1 MRRDDDRP
9 RHVQI
14 AADLRAKILAGDLTE
29 KLPPFK
35 QLMVLY
41 DTSNNT
47 TQRAVALLK
56 AEGFVEGQQ
65 GKALLIRQQRIEII
79 DAAPYYEPATTHVRY
94 EILRVGHERPPMDA
108 ARKLNLTD
116 RETAVLRQRIM
127 FRDNSPIE
135 ISWSFYPAEI
145 ATGTTLEQP
154 QRIRGGAPAALA
166 AQGYHQHAFT
176 DEVQVREPTTEEFEA
191 LEIPAGIPV
200 MRTLRTITDAA
211 GTVLEVTVIVKAGHR
226 YGERYRQTLRR
237 IP

>member
-65 GKALLIRQQRIEII
+65 GKALLIRHQAVEVI
-79 DAAPYYEPATTHVRY
+79 DATAYREPATTHVRY
-94 EILRVGHERPPMDA
+94 EILKVGPERPPMD
-108 ARKLNLTD
+108 
-116 RETAVLRQRIM
+116 
-127 FRDNSPIE
+127 
-135 ISWSFYPAEI
+135 
-145 ATGTTLEQP
+145 
-154 QRIRGGAPAALA
+154 
-166 AQGYHQHAFT
+166 
-176 DEVQVREPTTEEFEA
+176 
-191 LEIPAGIPV
+191 
-200 MRTLRTITDAA
+200 
-211 GTVLEVTVIVKAGHR
+211 
-226 YGERYRQTLRR
+226 
-237 IP
+237 